1 MRSKKENSYIK
12 KFTILVAATGIIAAH
27 SSQVMAQ
34 DNSNGDDR
42 MEVTQLEGLDDL
54 KGIDIT
60 SSDTKRYFSTDR
72 PEDLSKQVVIYNVG
86 AKKFLNIG
94 NYWGTHATLS
104 DVPHIFWLQRHSD
117 DKYTHNEYV
126 RYPES
131 ASAVSPIAYKSVIT
145 SLLGLTSVNIGSME
159 GKARSHA
166 AYTVAKIVNSDGS
179 ESAITFTDQST
190 SKSVTCSADAPYSP
204 NGDKFTSSDIGI
216 DFFNQQLVMEMDLS
230 DVTDSKNLE
239 NLLTIGQNISNFN
252 LSGTKLHFYIQ
263 KKSNGYLLRIQS
275 VINGHHSTNDVCDYS
290 LTTPVVKV
298 ALDANGLYVNGQRT
312 FYSGLPV
319 CAPLTHASAL
329 TVANTYGDGS
339 SHATCSDLKLLAPLQ
354 PTDLLA
360 GDITLP
366 ETGTTTKATDGKYAP
381 DGKKFLTE
389 TEVDFNSQ
397 KLIVDIDMSTAT
409 HSTDKNENTL
419 SIGGDI
425 KAWKSTTAPNVHLY
439 FFGWPKLNDQGKY
452 GSNADYQKDKGY
464 RFQIDFTS
472 QSGQYQN
479 YRDQA
484 TEDMGLN
491 RGLYIPMENLT
502 TISTADGEKQVVR
515 VELSK
520 EGGLVVGGK
529 KIEDASTKAYL
540 DAILSLS
547 HIEVGSA
554 EGAVRSH
561 SVYYGMR
568 TENLASAPADQT
580 LTTTTTAGGFTSEQF
595 TLGDWSFATTIDVT
609 SCQKAGETALTIG
622 KSVNEWNT
630 ADPGHENLHMLYHSK
645 TSDGRYVL
653 QVSYVAP
660 NYSEDL
666 NTRYI
671 ASADGKFSVN
681 YSNKKGLYINGT
693 PVFLADNV
701 TKGNTA
707 SYVAGKEN
715 DIVLFTSDD
724 CGHLLIGPDG
734 KYEVNEKS
742 GKGVKEPQLTY
753 LFSEDK
759 DGTFPVFITMR
770 NVKEKTSD
778 GREGKFLA
786 WTSSKEHKGN
796 YGNIGIYTDRGLPED
811 VNNPDLSVG
820 LAQWTFTPVEHCEAA
835 NGNIYNMS
843 ITVKHDIL
851 AERKNKEASKGYE
864 VYSKPAGTT
873 LYLAANKDYIYS
885 GDLLDANYGCYYNDP
900 TESLITD
907 INSAEGRELSELGD
921 DGLNSAY
928 THWKVFNLA
937 EYYKLFE
944 SQASEMT
951 NMLDLSFWLKDPD
964 FKREQAD
971 LRYWKID
978 DELANGKT
986 HIGYDEC
993 YKVTTD
999 QVEYKG
1005 ATDALHNA
1013 AFAKTSNHARYMGV
1027 EVKSEGSKGRF
1038 YQEVNVN
1045 YAGWYSITCQGMSN
1059 AGAKLFV
1066 QMVGDNGES
1075 VPITVPLA
1083 YVNTAERER
1092 LNATSYSAD
1101 ALPGWPYDWLE
1112 AGGVKEGMPFYN
1124 ALVDLNDKNLNEGK
1138 NVEKYKAQVS
1148 FYIDPKMVLEAEGQK
1163 LRFGIIFDGDDS
1175 QATANGETV
1184 ATDDEWTVF
1193 DNFHLLFGGNSEEP
1207 YLIIDEDHTNLDHIT
1222 TTIHHYTLR
1231 PMLLHR
1237 TLNPGKWNS
1246 IILPVSLT
1254 RSQFYTTFGE
1264 GARLAEPEKV
1274 YQTENQAKPGSGEMV
1289 DCVNFKNVTAS
1300 NADDEML
1307 KANTPYIIMP
1317 ENADGGDTEEYTAR
1331 LFTRASNGKDYIT
1344 VVSPARHFF
1353 VKDVTL
1359 EGRKTDDSQQYFYEF
1374 PADYSYAKTYT
1385 EEGVKAYGT
1394 ICQNYTT
1401 GADGNKTI
1409 IEGRPNLK
1417 GSYVLSDNNTLVKAD
1432 EEYATKGLRCWFDIT
1447 SEDEKIYI
1455 TIDGDVPTSVTDIV
1469 SDNDAAANG
1478 RYAKGVYNLFGQ
1490 KLNADGNTD
1499 GLCPGIYIVNGKKT
1513 VITKK

>member
-42 MEVTQLEGLDDL
+42 MEVTQPEGLDDL

-60 SSDTKRYFSTDR
+60 SSDIKRYFSTDR

-159 GKARSHA
+159 GDARSHA
-166 AYTVAKIVNSDGS
+166 AYTVAKIVNSDGT

-190 SKSVTCSADAPYSP
+190 AQSVTCSADAPYSP

-252 LSGTKLHFYIQ
+252 QSGTKLHFYIQ

-275 VINGHHSTNDVCDYS
+275 VINGHYSTNDVCDYS

-381 DGKKFLTE
+381 DGKKFYTE
-389 TEVDFNSQ
+389 TDVDFESQ

-409 HSTDKNENTL
+409 HSTDKNESTL

-439 FFGWPKLNDQGKY
+439 FFGWPRFNDQGKY
-452 GSNADYQKDKGY
+452 DENVDYQKDKGY
-464 RFQIDFTS
+464 HFHLDFTS
-472 QSGQYQN
+472 QSGQYKG
-479 YRDQA
+479 YTDQA
-484 TEDMGLN
+484 TEDMGLKS
-491 RGLYIPMENLT
+491 GLYIPMENLT

-595 TLGDWSFATTIDVT
+595 ALDGHTFATTIDVT
-609 SCQKAGETALTIG
+609 SCQKAGETALSIG
-622 KSVNEWNT
+622 KYPNEWNT
-630 ADPGHENLHMLYHSK
+630 SDTGHENLHMLYHGK
-645 TSDGRYVL
+645 TADGRYVM
-653 QVSYVAP
+653 QVSYVAQ
-660 NYSEDL
+660 NYSEAL
-666 NTRYI
+666 HTRYI
-671 ASADGKFSVN
+671 ASADGKFSVA
-681 YSNKKGLYINGT
+681 YSKNKGLYINGS

-701 TKGNTA
+701 NITNAPT
-707 SYVAGKEN
+707 YVAGKEG
-715 DIVLFTSDD
+715 DIVPYAADG
-724 CGHLLIGPDG
+724 CGHPIIDTDG
-734 KYEVNEKS
+734 KYQIDEAN
-742 GKGVKEPQLTY
+742 GTGVKDVQNNY
-753 LFSEDK
+753 LFTEEQ

-770 NVKEKTSD
+770 NVKETTSD
-778 GREGKFLA
+778 GKEGKFLA
-786 WTSSKEHKGN
+786 WTSSKDNTRN
-796 YGNIGIYTDRGLPED
+796 YGNIGVYTDRGLPED
-811 VNNPDLSVG
+811 RSNPELSLG
-820 LAQWTFTPVEHCEAA
+820 LAQWTFAPVEHCDAA
-835 NGNIYNMS
+835 KGNIYNMS
-843 ITVKHDIL
+843 LTVKHEIFTQQ
-851 AERKNKEASKGYE
+851 KNGDAPGGYE
-864 VYSKPAGTT
+864 IVTKPAGTT
-873 LYLAANKDYIYS
+873 LYLTANKDYVYS
-885 GDLLDANYGCYYNDP
+885 NNLKDAHNGCYYNDP
-900 TESLITD
+900 TESDITD
-907 INSAEGRELSELGD
+907 INSAEGRELGEEGLSSEY
-921 DGLNSAY
+921 A
-928 THWKVFNLA
+928 HWKLFSLA

-951 NMLDLSFWLKDPD
+951 SMLNLSFWLKDPD

-971 LRYWKID
+971 LKYWKID

-999 QVEYKG
+999 QADYKG

-1013 AFAKTSNHARYMGV
+1013 AFAKASNHARYMGV

-1231 PMLLHR
+1231 PMMLHR
-1237 TLNPGKWNS
+1237 TFNPNQWNS
-1246 IILPVSLT
+1246 IMLPVSLT
-1254 RSQFYTTFGE
+1254 KSQFYSTFGI
-1264 GARLAEPEKV
+1264 GALLAKPANLS
-1274 YQTENQAKPGSGEMV
+1274 QTENETKPGSGEMV
-1289 DCVNFKNVTAS
+1289 YVLNFKSVKPGNDGDV
-1300 NADDEML
+1300 ML
-1307 KANTPYIIMP
+1307 EANTPYIIFP
-1317 ENADGGDTEEYTAR
+1317 ENIDGGDTEEYVAR
-1331 LFTRASNGKDYIT
+1331 LFTRASNGKDYINVT
-1344 VVSPARHFF
+1344 SPARHFF

-1359 EGRKTDDSQQYFYEF
+1359 EGRKTDETGQYYYEF
-1374 PADYSYAKTYT
+1374 PSNYTY
-1385 EEGVKAYGT
+1385 EGSESDGVQAFGT
-1394 ICQNYTT
+1394 ICQTYTID
-1401 GADGNKTI
+1401 ADSGDSTI
-1409 IEGRPNLK
+1409 IAGRPDVKNC
-1417 GSYVLSDNNTLVKAD
+1417 YVLSKNSLVRTED
-1432 EEYATKGLRCWFDIT
+1432 EYATKGLRCWFKLNT
-1447 SEDEKIYI
+1447 EDEKIYI
-1455 TIDGDVPTSVTDIV
+1455 TIDDDVPTGIDDIV
-1469 SDNDAAANG
+1469 IDNNSVANVT
-1478 RYAKGVYNLFGQ
+1478 RVKGVYNLFGQ

-1499 GLCPGIYIVNGKKT
+1499 SLCPGIYIVNGKKM